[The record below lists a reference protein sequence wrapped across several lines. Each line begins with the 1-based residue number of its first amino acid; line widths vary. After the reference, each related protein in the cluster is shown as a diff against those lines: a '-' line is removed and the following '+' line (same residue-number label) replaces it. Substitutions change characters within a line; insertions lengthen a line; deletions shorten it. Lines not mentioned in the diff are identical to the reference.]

1 MKVKK
6 AKQVKKYSVGG
17 AIAAQVGLGALQ
29 GLIGGGQFFGGTAQ
43 AQKLKAP
50 STASPSA
57 FRDLY
62 QSAQNQKIVQQNLD
76 EINRSAATYLQALQ
90 AGGPQ
95 SVAAG
100 ISNISREQG
109 TQTQDVLNAQVLRE
123 IKAAEALA
131 LADERALGRERD
143 VYEARFGEAQA
154 ARSAGLQ
161 NVFGAAGSVAKGLLS
176 IGEKTGNRFDN
187 AKAAEV
193 APAEMTSF
201 EEEVDLTPAGQMVK
215 PMSKIPSIVDNAEL
229 LKRAQEMSRFA
240 FEDGGMMTGGKFSH
254 KTNPIDIIRKGEK
267 IGEMTGGEVI
277 LNPSQQK
284 KLSKESAYFRQL
296 LKKFNKQK

>member
-1 MKVKK
+1 
-6 AKQVKKYSVGG
+6 
-17 AIAAQVGLGALQ
+17 
-29 GLIGGGQFFGGTAQ
+29 
-43 AQKLKAP
+43 
-50 STASPSA
+50 
-57 FRDLY
+57 
-62 QSAQNQKIVQQNLD
+62 VQQNLD